1 MRNRFD
7 DYIVNAFKVIKTGRP
22 RKIIKI
28 VRKKK
33 KNGSD
38 ATSETDTERRS
49 STTSL
54 TTTTRSFDTDDDNG
68 SSIGD
73 KSKSV
78 GLIRVSSAGAS
89 LTKLTNTT
97 ANASGVSLQKKPP
110 IAAETFKAKLLSK
123 QNACDSTDTTTSSDT
138 TTTTTTTT
146 SSDTSSSSSGK
157 RVPPLSKVNGVL
169 SRTNSKQYDPSNIGK
184 IIDIAQIGVKASEQ
198 HKKKFFFV
206 I

>member
-1 MRNRFD
+1 M
-7 DYIVNAFKVIKTGRP
+7 IKTGRP

-28 VRKKK
+28 IRKKK

-38 ATSETDTERRS
+38 GTSETDTERRS

-54 TTTTRSFDTDDDNG
+54 TTTTRSFETDDDNG
-68 SSIGD
+68 NIIGD

-89 LTKLTNTT
+89 LTKLRNTT

-110 IAAETFKAKLLSK
+110 IAAETLKAKLLSK
-123 QNACDSTDTTTSSDT
+123 QKACDSYIDTTT

-146 SSDTSSSSSGK
+146 SSDTSSSSGGK
-157 RVPPLSKVNGVL
+157 RMPPLSKVNGGGVKSTRVL
-169 SRTNSKQYDPSNIGK
+169 TRTNSKQYDPSNIQK
-184 IIDIAQIGVKASEQ
+184 I
-198 HKKKFFFV
+198 
-206 I
+206 